1 VTQPRAGLSGPLAT
15 LARAAAPEFDGFMEF
30 HDRAERADGAIPAK
44 YRELMAV
51 AVGLTTQCQ
60 TCIERHTKRAKEAGA
75 TEQELAETVFVAAA
89 VRAGGAVVHGM
100 LAVKAYG
107 GAGS

>member
-1 VTQPRAGLSGPLAT
+1 MSSKRTALSGPLGT
-15 LARAAAPEFDGFMEF
+15 LARAAEPEFEGFMAF
-30 HDRAERADGAIPAK
+30 HDKAERADGAIPAK

-60 TCIERHTKRAKEAGA
+60 SCIERHTRRAKDAGA

-100 LAVKAYG
+100 LAVKAFG
-107 GAGS
+107 GAGG